1 MGEYLEV
8 GLMLPST
15 SGGLII
21 ADATPPQN
29 KPTWPLNRDAVL
41 AAEVGGLDFVLSQV
55 KWRGFG
61 GPSKHWDSALES
73 FTLMSALAA
82 VTDRIR
88 LYASVA
94 VRTMNPAV
102 VAKMAATNDEISSGR
117 FGVNIVAGWNK
128 YEYAQMG
135 LWQDDSYF
143 IDRYEYAAEY
153 LSVLKQLWSQDR
165 VTFKGRF
172 FELDEC
178 LSWPKP
184 AASLP
189 IICAGQS
196 GPALAFVA
204 KEADFAFVGRLND
217 SVAQL
222 KSITETIKAMGSAH
236 GRSVGAYTLLT
247 VIADETEATA
257 SARKQSYIDQR
268 DDIAIEEFLRASGKD
283 INRADYLK
291 MDPAIATFMSVPSIA
306 SSYAGIAAYLDSLAA
321 AGLSGVCLSF
331 PDFATDVAM
340 FVDRIQPL
348 MASRRLAEPSYSLS
362 REQTS

>member
-1 MGEYLEV
+1 MSEYLEL

-41 AAEVGGLDFVLSQV
+41 AAESGGMDFVLSQV

-61 GPSKHWDSALES
+61 GPSKHWDSALEA
-73 FTLMSALAA
+73 FTLISALAA
-82 VTDRIR
+82 VTDRIK
-88 LYASVA
+88 LYASIA

-102 VAKMAATNDEISSGR
+102 AAKMAATIDEVSGGR

-153 LSVLKQLWSQDR
+153 LSVLKQLWSRDR
-165 VTFKGRF
+165 VTFKGKF
-172 FELDEC
+172 FDLDDC
-178 LSWPKP
+178 QSWPKP
-184 AASLP
+184 ASALP

-196 GPALAFVA
+196 PPALEFVA
-204 KEADFAFVGRLND
+204 READFAFVGRLND
-217 SVAQL
+217 TPAEL
-222 KSITETIKAMGSAH
+222 KSITDRIKEMGAAH
-236 GRSVGAYTLLT
+236 GRTVGAYTLLT
-247 VIADETEATA
+247 VIADESEAA
-257 SARKQSYIDQR
+257 ALARKQSYIDQR
-268 DDIAIEEFLRASGKD
+268 DDRAIEEFLRASGKD

-306 SSYAGIAAYLDSLAA
+306 SSYAGVAAYLDSLAA
-321 AGLSGVCLSF
+321 AGIAGVCLSF
-331 PDFATDVAM
+331 PDFATDVTL

-348 MASRRLAEPSYSLS
+348 MASRRRRAQE
-362 REQTS
+362 RR